1 MCCRTQKDSKDTE
14 YWVLVES
21 DDCRM
26 SRRMCGKDGG
36 RLKKCVL
43 KDEPQGGG

>member
-1 MCCRTQKDSKDTE
+1 MVFTGRVLQNSKDSKDTE

-26 SRRMCGKDGG
+26 LRRMMGEGS
-36 RLKKCVL
+36 RSVS
-43 KDEPQGGG
+43 